1 MNVRNCSVLPQM
13 SILLLQLGDLHG
25 GLEAE
30 TITGTRNQGR
40 SPAARNR
47 CTRVPRTG
55 SNQGQTKLTEVTP
68 RRPRHAHQTHNTR
81 LHLTIVNVIQE
92 RSARTTTASLPGDA
106 RLGARALPESLG
118 RAKNG
123 WCRYRLNA
131 TNNGRNTT
139 TLKVKD
145 PRTHR
150 VRAWR
155 QPGMGRGGRGM

>member
-1 MNVRNCSVLPQM
+1 MSSKNGVRAPPRQACPV
-13 SILLLQLGDLHG
+13 
-25 GLEAE
+25 
-30 TITGTRNQGR
+30 TR
-40 SPAARNR
+40 A
-47 CTRVPRTG
+47 
-55 SNQGQTKLTEVTP
+55 
-68 RRPRHAHQTHNTR
+68 
-81 LHLTIVNVIQE
+81 
-92 RSARTTTASLPGDA
+92 TTASLPGDA